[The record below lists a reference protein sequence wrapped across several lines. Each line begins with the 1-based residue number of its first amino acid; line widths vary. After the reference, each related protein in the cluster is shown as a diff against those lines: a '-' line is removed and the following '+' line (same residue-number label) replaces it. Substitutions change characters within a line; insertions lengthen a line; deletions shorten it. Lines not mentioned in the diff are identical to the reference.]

1 MSEQILDLKELQEL
15 KEQFKL
21 MDAKLEKQRIIN
33 EKMLEKSMKENLSHI
48 ERWYQYRLRVC
59 SISAPLVSFIFLLKY
74 YDQGIAY
81 WGFCIMI
88 MAVALLELYLDR
100 KSYHALDINNL
111 PNLSMAQAT
120 ENVIRHKKHR
130 SMSNWTLL
138 IPGIALVAWT
148 ILLASDFTWNLNIIA
163 ITTFTLGISI
173 LYGLWQSKKNAK
185 RLDEVLEQIE
195 SMKGENFA

>member
-1 MSEQILDLKELQEL
+1 
-15 KEQFKL
+15 
-21 MDAKLEKQRIIN
+21 
-33 EKMLEKSMKENLSHI
+33 MKENLSHI

-100 KSYHALDINNL
+100 RSYHALNISNL
-111 PNLSMAQAT
+111 PNLSMTQAT
-120 ENVIRHKKHR
+120 ENVIRHKKYR
-130 SMSNWTLL
+130 NMTNWILL
-138 IPGIALVAWT
+138 IPGTALVAWT
-148 ILLASDFTWNLNIIA
+148 ILLASDFTWNLNIVA

-173 LYGLWQSKKNAK
+173 LWGIYQSKKNNK
-185 RLDEVLEQIE
+185 RLDDVLEQIE
-195 SMKGENFA
+195 SLKG

>member
-1 MSEQILDLKELQEL
+1 MSQQILDLKELQEL

-33 EKMLEKSMKENLSHI
+33 EMMLEKSMKENLSHI

-59 SISAPLVSFIFLLKY
+59 GFSAPMVSLIFLLKY
-74 YDQGIAY
+74 YDQGVAY

-100 KSYHALDINNL
+100 RSYHALDISNL
-111 PNLSMAQAT
+111 PNLSMTQAT
-120 ENVIRHKKHR
+120 ENVIRHKKYR
-130 SMSNWTLL
+130 TITNWILL
-138 IPGIALVAWT
+138 IPGTALVAWT
-148 ILLASDFTWNLNIIA
+148 ILVASNFTWNLHIIA
-163 ITTFTLGISI
+163 ITIFTMGISI
-173 LYGLWQSKKNAK
+173 LWGIYQSKKNAK

-195 SMKGENFA
+195 SMKG

>member
-1 MSEQILDLKELQEL
+1 MSQQILDLNELQEL

-33 EKMLEKSMKENLSHI
+33 EKMLKKSMKENLSHI

-59 SISAPLVSFIFLLKY
+59 SISAPVVSLIFFLKY

-81 WGFCIMI
+81 WGFCLMI

-100 KSYHALDINNL
+100 RSYNALNISNL
-111 PNLSMAQAT
+111 PNLSMTQAT
-120 ENVIRHKKHR
+120 ENVIRHKKYR
-130 SMSNWTLL
+130 SMSNWILL

-185 RLDEVLEQIE
+185 RLDEVLEHIKE
-195 SMKGENFA
+195 LRG

>member
-1 MSEQILDLKELQEL
+1 MSQQTLDLSELQEL
-15 KEQFKL
+15 KEQFNL

-59 SISAPLVSFIFLLKY
+59 SISAPLVSFIFLVKF

-81 WGFCIMI
+81 WGFCLMI

-100 KSYHALDINNL
+100 KSYHALDISNL

-120 ENVIRHKKHR
+120 ENVIRHKKYR
-130 SMSNWTLL
+130 SMTNWLL
-138 IPGIALVAWT
+138 LVPGTALVVWT
-148 ILLASDFTWNLNIIA
+148 ILIASNFTWDLRIIA
-163 ITTFTLGISI
+163 ITTFTMGVSI
-173 LYGLWQSKKNAK
+173 LWGLRQSKKNGK
-185 RLDEVLEQIE
+185 RLDDVLEHIE
-195 SMKGENFA
+195 ELRG

>member
-33 EKMLEKSMKENLSHI
+33 EKMLEKSMNENLSHI
-48 ERWYQYRLRVC
+48 ERWYQYRMRVC

-173 LYGLWQSKKNAK
+173 LWGIYQSKKNNK
-185 RLDEVLEQIE
+185 RLDDVLEQIE
-195 SMKGENFA
+195 SLKG

>member
-111 PNLSMAQAT
+111 PNLSMAQAM

-148 ILLASDFTWNLNIIA
+148 ILLASDFTWNLNIVA

-173 LYGLWQSKKNAK
+173 LWGIYQSKKNNK
-185 RLDEVLEQIE
+185 RLDDVLEQIE
-195 SMKGENFA
+195 SLKG

>member
-1 MSEQILDLKELQEL
+1 MSEQIIDLNELQEL

-81 WGFCIMI
+81 WGFCLMI
-88 MAVALLELYLDR
+88 MVVALLELYLDR
-100 KSYHALDINNL
+100 RSYNALNISNL
-111 PNLSMAQAT
+111 ANLSMTQAT
-120 ENVIRHKKHR
+120 ENVIRHKKYR
-130 SMSNWTLL
+130 SMTNWLL
-138 IPGIALVAWT
+138 LVPGTALVVWT
-148 ILLASDFTWNLNIIA
+148 ILIASNFTWDLRIIT
-163 ITTFTLGISI
+163 ITIFTMGVSI
-173 LYGLWQSKKNAK
+173 LWGLRQSKRNGK
-185 RLDEVLEQIE
+185 RLDDVLERIE
-195 SMKGENFA
+195 ELRG

>member
-1 MSEQILDLKELQEL
+1 MSQQILDLNELQEL

-59 SISAPLVSFIFLLKY
+59 SISAPVVSLIFFLKY

-81 WGFCIMI
+81 WGFCLMI

-100 KSYHALDINNL
+100 RSYNALNISNL
-111 PNLSMAQAT
+111 PNLSMTQAT
-120 ENVIRHKKHR
+120 ENVIRHKKYR
-130 SMSNWTLL
+130 SMSNWILL

-185 RLDEVLEQIE
+185 RLDEVLEHIKE
-195 SMKGENFA
+195 LRG

>member
-1 MSEQILDLKELQEL
+1 MSQQTLDLSELQEL

-33 EKMLEKSMKENLSHI
+33 EMMLEKSMKEKLSHI

-59 SISAPLVSFIFLLKY
+59 GFSAPVVSLIFLLKY
-74 YDQGIAY
+74 YDQGVAY

-100 KSYHALDINNL
+100 RSYHALDISNL
-111 PNLSMAQAT
+111 PNLSMTQAT
-120 ENVIRHKKHR
+120 ENVIRHKKYR
-130 SMSNWTLL
+130 SMSNWILL
-138 IPGIALVAWT
+138 IPGTALVAWT
-148 ILLASDFTWNLNIIA
+148 ILLASDFTWNLHIIA
-163 ITTFTLGISI
+163 ITIFTMGISI
-173 LYGLWQSKKNAK
+173 LWGIYQSKKNAK

-195 SMKGENFA
+195 SMKG

>member
-1 MSEQILDLKELQEL
+1 MSQQILDLNELQEL

-33 EKMLEKSMKENLSHI
+33 EKMLKKSMKENLSHI

-59 SISAPLVSFIFLLKY
+59 TFSAPVVSLIFFLKY

-81 WGFCIMI
+81 WGFCLMI

-100 KSYHALDINNL
+100 RSYNALNISNL
-111 PNLSMAQAT
+111 PNLSMTQAT
-120 ENVIRHKKHR
+120 ENVIRHKKYR
-130 SMSNWTLL
+130 SMSNWILL

-185 RLDEVLEQIE
+185 RLDEVLEHIKE
-195 SMKGENFA
+195 LRG

>member
-1 MSEQILDLKELQEL
+1 MSEQIIDLNELQEL

-21 MDAKLEKQRIIN
+21 LDAKLDKQRIIN

-59 SISAPLVSFIFLLKY
+59 SISAPLVSFIFLVKF

-81 WGFCIMI
+81 WGFCLMI

-100 KSYHALDINNL
+100 RSYNALNISNL

-120 ENVIRHKKHR
+120 ENVIRHKKYR
-130 SMSNWTLL
+130 TMTNRLLL
-138 IPGIALVAWT
+138 IPGTTLVAWT
-148 ILLASDFTWNLNIIA
+148 ILIASNFTYDLRIIA
-163 ITTFTLGISI
+163 ITVFTMGVSI
-173 LYGLWQSKKNAK
+173 LWGMRQSKKNGK
-185 RLDEVLEQIE
+185 RLDDVLEQIE
-195 SMKGENFA
+195 SMKG

>member
-1 MSEQILDLKELQEL
+1 MSQQILDLNELQEL

-100 KSYHALDINNL
+100 RSYNALNISNL
-111 PNLSMAQAT
+111 ANLSMTQAT
-120 ENVIRHKKHR
+120 ENVIRHKKYR
-130 SMSNWTLL
+130 NMTNWILL
-138 IPGIALVAWT
+138 IPGTALVAWT
-148 ILLASDFTWNLNIIA
+148 ILLASDFTWNLNIVA

-173 LYGLWQSKKNAK
+173 LWGIYQSKKNNK

-195 SMKGENFA
+195 SLKG

>member
-1 MSEQILDLKELQEL
+1 MSQQTLDLSELQEL
-15 KEQFKL
+15 KEQFNL

-33 EKMLEKSMKENLSHI
+33 EMMLKKSMKENLSHI

-100 KSYHALDINNL
+100 RSYHALDISNL

-120 ENVIRHKKHR
+120 ENVIRHKKYR
-130 SMSNWTLL
+130 TITNWILL
-138 IPGIALVAWT
+138 IPGTALVAWT
-148 ILLASDFTWNLNIIA
+148 ILVASNFTWNLHIIA
-163 ITTFTLGISI
+163 ITIFTMGISI
-173 LYGLWQSKKNAK
+173 LWGIYQSRKNAK
-185 RLDEVLEQIE
+185 RLDEVLKQIE
-195 SMKGENFA
+195 SMKG

>member
-1 MSEQILDLKELQEL
+1 MSQQILDLNELQEL

-33 EKMLEKSMKENLSHI
+33 EKMLKKSMKENLSHI

-81 WGFCIMI
+81 WGFCLMI

-100 KSYHALDINNL
+100 RSYNALNISNL
-111 PNLSMAQAT
+111 PNLSMTQAT
-120 ENVIRHKKHR
+120 ENVIRHKKYR
-130 SMSNWTLL
+130 SMSNWILL

-195 SMKGENFA
+195 SMKG

>member
-1 MSEQILDLKELQEL
+1 MSEQILDLNELQEL

-33 EKMLEKSMKENLSHI
+33 EMMLEKSMKENLSHI

-59 SISAPLVSFIFLLKY
+59 TFSAPVVSLIFFLKY

-81 WGFCIMI
+81 WGFCLMI

-100 KSYHALDINNL
+100 RSYNALNIRNL
-111 PNLSMAQAT
+111 PNLSMTQAT
-120 ENVIRHKKHR
+120 ENVIRHKKYR
-130 SMSNWTLL
+130 SMSNWILL
-138 IPGIALVAWT
+138 IPGTALVAWT
-148 ILLASDFTWNLNIIA
+148 ILLASDFTWNLHIIA

-173 LYGLWQSKKNAK
+173 LFGLWQSKKNAK

-195 SMKGENFA
+195 SMKG

>member
-1 MSEQILDLKELQEL
+1 MSQQILDLNELQEL

-21 MDAKLEKQRIIN
+21 IDAKLEKQRIIN
-33 EKMLEKSMKENLSHI
+33 ERMLEKSMKESLSHI

-59 SISAPLVSFIFLLKY
+59 SISAPLVSFIFLVKF

-100 KSYHALDINNL
+100 KSYNALDISNL

-120 ENVIRHKKHR
+120 ENVIRHKKYR
-130 SMSNWTLL
+130 TMTNRLLL
-138 IPGIALVAWT
+138 IPGTTLVAWT
-148 ILLASDFTWNLNIIA
+148 ILIASNFTCNLRIIA
-163 ITTFTLGISI
+163 ITVFTMGVSI
-173 LYGLWQSKKNAK
+173 LWGMCQSKKNSK
-185 RLDEVLEQIE
+185 RLDGVLEQIE
-195 SMKGENFA
+195 SMKG

>member
-1 MSEQILDLKELQEL
+1 MSEQIIDLNELQEL

-33 EKMLEKSMKENLSHI
+33 EKMLKKSMKENLSHI

-59 SISAPLVSFIFLLKY
+59 TFSAPVVSFIFFLKY

-81 WGFCIMI
+81 WGFCLMI

-100 KSYHALDINNL
+100 KSYHALDISNL
-111 PNLSMAQAT
+111 PNLSMTQAT
-120 ENVIRHKKHR
+120 ENVIRHKKYR

-138 IPGIALVAWT
+138 IPGTALVTWT
-148 ILLASDFTWNLNIIA
+148 ILLASDFTWNLHIIA

-173 LYGLWQSKKNAK
+173 LFGLWQSKKNAK

-195 SMKGENFA
+195 SMKG